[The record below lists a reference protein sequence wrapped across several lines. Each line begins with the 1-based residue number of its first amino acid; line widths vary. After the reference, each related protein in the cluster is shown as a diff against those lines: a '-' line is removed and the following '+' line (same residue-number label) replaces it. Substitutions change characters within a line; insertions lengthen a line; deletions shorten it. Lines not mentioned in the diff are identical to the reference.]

1 MTGHD
6 TEMYRNG
13 ITAACDVA
21 HISIIYAGSLASFA
35 GVQSMPD
42 TRRINMRKIR
52 DVLRL
57 KLEAKLSH
65 QQIAAALDISKGV
78 VTKYAALA

>member
-1 MTGHD
+1 
-6 TEMYRNG
+6 
-13 ITAACDVA
+13 
-21 HISIIYAGSLASFA
+21 
-35 GVQSMPD
+35 
-42 TRRINMRKIR
+42 MRKIR

-78 VTKYAALA
+78 VTKYVALAKARSCRHAPTTRKTKARSNLPYRWSNAGF